1 MINQTQTRKLTRSMK
16 RTAVWETLVKRATV
30 EQWQAI
36 DRDYRSEPLPNM
48 QAAAVLVTAALCLI
62 LPRYFGQEATFS
74 KIAWLQQLAAG
85 WPYPRVHGHV
95 YWALFKLVNYGLIPY
110 LCMRF
115 VLKRPLRDFGV
126 RFVETRAAL
135 ITYAC
140 MLLVIAPFVL
150 LASGS
155 EAFLRTYPKCPG
167 AADNLASLLIW
178 EVSYGLQFL
187 MLEVFFRG
195 FLSFGL
201 ARSLGS
207 LGIFVMVVP
216 YAMIHFSK
224 PLAECVGSILAGIA
238 LGTVA
243 LRTGSIWG
251 GVLVHCAVAWS
262 MDLLAL
268 YRTDRLA
275 ALFWG

>member
-1 MINQTQTRKLTRSMK
+1 
-16 RTAVWETLVKRATV
+16 VWKTWFRRATL

-36 DRDYRSEPLPNM
+36 DADYRKEPLPSQ
-48 QAAAVLVTAALCLI
+48 QAAALLVVAAVCLI
-62 LPRYFGQEATFS
+62 LPRYFGQESTVRNS
-74 KIAWLQQLAAG
+74 AWLMQLTAD
-85 WPYPRVHGHV
+85 WPYPRVHGNV
-95 YWALFKLVNYGLIPY
+95 YWALFKLLNYGFLPY

-126 RFVETRAAL
+126 RMVESKTAL
-135 ITYAC
+135 LTYAS

-150 LASGS
+150 IASGTQ
-155 EAFLRTYPKCPG
+155 AFLRTYPKCAG
-167 AADNLASLLIW
+167 AADGLVPLLIW
-178 EVSYGLQFL
+178 ECVYGLQFF

-195 FLSFGL
+195 FLIFGL
-201 ARSLGS
+201 ARSIGS
-207 LGIFVMVVP
+207 LAIFVMVVP

-224 PLAECVGSILAGIA
+224 PLAECVGSIFAGIA

-251 GVLVHCAVAWS
+251 GVLVHCLVGWS

-268 YRTDRLA
+268 YRTGQLARL
-275 ALFWG
+275 LFGP